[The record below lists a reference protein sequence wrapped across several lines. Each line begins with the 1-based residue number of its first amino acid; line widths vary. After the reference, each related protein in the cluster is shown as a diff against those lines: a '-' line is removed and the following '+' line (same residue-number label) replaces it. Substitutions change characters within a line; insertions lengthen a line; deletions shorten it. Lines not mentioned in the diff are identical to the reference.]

1 MTKMSDTNG
10 EMLAELWNAMKPY
23 IEKKERADAAV
34 SFLRAAEDFVDLE
47 GAREDLGGTDANID
61 AALKEII
68 GDYEEDL
75 DEEEY

>member
-1 MTKMSDTNG
+1 MSDTNG

-47 GAREDLGGTDANID
+47 DAREELAGTDAHID
-61 AALKEII
+61 AALKEIV
-68 GDYEEDL
+68 GDYDEEL
-75 DEEEY
+75 DEEDY

>member
-1 MTKMSDTNG
+1 MSNSNG
-10 EMLAELWNAMKPY
+10 EMLAELWNSLKPY

-47 GAREDLGGTDANID
+47 DAREDLAGTDANVD

-68 GDYEEDL
+68 GDYDEDIE
-75 DEEEY
+75 EEEY